1 MSAQKLLITALSA
14 LAAGVAIGLLTAP
27 AKGSDTRQ
35 KIADSADDLKK
46 KFRRLTG
53 QAVDELDELKNV
65 FEREV
70 EGLKNDVREKV
81 LKLIESSK
89 KGHDHVKETAK
100 AM

>member
-1 MSAQKLLITALSA
+1 MSAQKILITALSA

-35 KIADSADDLKK
+35 KIAGSADDLKK
-46 KFRRLTG
+46 KLRKLTG
-53 QAVDELDELKNV
+53 QAVDELDELKTV

-70 EGLKNDVREKV
+70 EGLKKDVREKV
-81 LKLIESSK
+81 LKLIEASK
-89 KGHDHVKETAK
+89 KGNNHIKETAK